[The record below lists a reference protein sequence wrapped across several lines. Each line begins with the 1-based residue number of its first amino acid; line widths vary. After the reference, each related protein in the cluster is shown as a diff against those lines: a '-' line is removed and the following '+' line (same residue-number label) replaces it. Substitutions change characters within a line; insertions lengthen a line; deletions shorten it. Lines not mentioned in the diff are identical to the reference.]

1 MKTKQ
6 SNDSVVSAENETS
19 HGDYARLQAA
29 TITVHEL
36 KTINPFF
43 DDVFYNRKNFEVRKN
58 DRDYKVGDRLKLV
71 EHDPSVKRP
80 RYVLKDIQYILPGGQ
95 YGIDPDYVV
104 LGLKEIHGL
113 ALPLSECFIRSM
125 QDIKQSVER
134 MAKVTTSGPS
144 FGRGCL

>member
-1 MKTKQ
+1 MERQNSTRVGSTEQ
-6 SNDSVVSAENETS
+6 QTS
-19 HGDYARLQAA
+19 DRVNARLQAA
-29 TITVHEL
+29 AITVHEL

-58 DRDYKVGDRLKLV
+58 DRNYKVGDRLKLI
-71 EHDPSVKRP
+71 EFDSSVKRP
-80 RYVLKDIQYILPGGQ
+80 RYVFKDIQYILPGGQ

-113 ALPLSECFIRSM
+113 ALPISEPFIKSM
-125 QDIKQSVER
+125 EDVKRSVEN
-134 MAKVTTSGPS
+134 MTKAAVSGPS